1 MCPELPPSLIESSE
15 IKSGSW
21 WPIKLRSY
29 QNMVSSFIGWL
40 TYRLPFSLSG
50 LASRIPLNVLRNHHQ
65 KLAGLNLALSLPE
78 IIALFN
84 YVNMTPC
91 CFYNISCRIL
101 ILWYPSHSLPLTVK
115 LEDRLPKRW
124 LCWMYQVNGEFISTC
139 RSLYTDIWMKLIKYY
154 MTWCNDRYQD
164 FADLMGESGLLKSCH
179 VLSCAL

>member
-1 MCPELPPSLIESSE
+1 MI
-15 IKSGSW
+15 IW
-21 WPIKLRSY
+21 Y
-29 QNMVSSFIGWL
+29 QVSCGCL

-50 LASRIPLNVLRNHHQ
+50 LASRILSNVLRSHHQ
-65 KLAGLNLALSLPE
+65 KLAGLNSALSLPVP
-78 IIALFN
+78 ITLFN
-84 YVNMTPC
+84 YLNISPY
-91 CFYNISCRIL
+91 FLYNIVTPVIL
-101 ILWYPSHSLPLTVK
+101 YVAKYHSLPLTVK